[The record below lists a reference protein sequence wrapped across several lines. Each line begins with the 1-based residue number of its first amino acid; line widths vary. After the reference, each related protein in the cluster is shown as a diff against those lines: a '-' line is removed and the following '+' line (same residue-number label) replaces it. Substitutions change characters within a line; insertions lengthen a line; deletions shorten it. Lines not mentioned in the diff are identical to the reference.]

1 MFSIDMFK
9 SYKFK
14 TKNKQFEVLINKAF
28 SWKSKFEWLYYYIYK
43 SSLVFSEDRKECDFK
58 IEFFKKEQLISEIH
72 FFMKA
77 DREIWES
84 FSDKQ
89 LEFIIEVVKDIFTY
103 SEKLWIYIIP
113 EEIIPSYYNNGFYSR
128 YHKFK
133 NFKVFDENFKILYEV
148 KDIRVETDSY
158 GNIKAFK
165 SNNNWGKA
173 LITKEWFFC
182 WDDDLLLVKKEKN
195 YNDKID
201 YSDYFTPFE
210 TRYWRTWIDFKETIF
225 FREDDYIKLE
235 TWKNSLFE
243 KLYNFLQE
251 KEFLFYNIREDTKLV
266 YEEKFGFTLILEFS
280 LRELEEYWEN
290 KFLEW
295 MKELGW
301 NFVKRKDKYFY
312 FTVWY
317 SKYLWIFFDISQ
329 YKEVKHIKDNEYI
342 VITENGEKNW
352 KLMENWT
359 MIFEDKNSNDESSKK
374 EDKKI
379 IHSSYSKLFPKE
391 IARKNSTKSYIE
403 TRWIKWL
410 KKLYAELTRI
420 RPKDFENELIYF
432 TNNDL
437 KYRKSFLFTLTNSLL
452 DKKTFVVKSSFNNM
466 LIQDNW
472 KFNYIF

>member
-28 SWKSKFEWLYYYIYK
+28 SWKSKFEWLYYYIDK

-133 NFKVFDENFKILYEV
+133 NFKLFDENFKILYEV

-173 LITKEWFFC
+173 LITKEW
-182 WDDDLLLVKKEKN
+182 
-195 YNDKID
+195 
-201 YSDYFTPFE
+201 
-210 TRYWRTWIDFKETIF
+210 
-225 FREDDYIKLE
+225 
-235 TWKNSLFE
+235 
-243 KLYNFLQE
+243 
-251 KEFLFYNIREDTKLV
+251 
-266 YEEKFGFTLILEFS
+266 
-280 LRELEEYWEN
+280 
-290 KFLEW
+290 
-295 MKELGW
+295 
-301 NFVKRKDKYFY
+301 
-312 FTVWY
+312 
-317 SKYLWIFFDISQ
+317 
-329 YKEVKHIKDNEYI
+329 
-342 VITENGEKNW
+342 
-352 KLMENWT
+352 
-359 MIFEDKNSNDESSKK
+359 
-374 EDKKI
+374 
-379 IHSSYSKLFPKE
+379 
-391 IARKNSTKSYIE
+391 
-403 TRWIKWL
+403 
-410 KKLYAELTRI
+410 
-420 RPKDFENELIYF
+420 
-432 TNNDL
+432 
-437 KYRKSFLFTLTNSLL
+437 
-452 DKKTFVVKSSFNNM
+452 
-466 LIQDNW
+466 
-472 KFNYIF
+472 